1 MCEEPLEFLGI
12 TQNIYG
18 QEFDND
24 FSKNEIHICIILNTV
39 ESTQKQTY
47 CFFHITWKSKTTVFL
62 LLKLKRQKKPVPY
75 YSNTSTTQRLV
86 LSGDIEENPGPIQ
99 DRKTV
104 ETTAVQR
111 TKTKAKCPN
120 CTKTIQSNHKRFLCT
135 VCLDLYH
142 AKCINLKGNDLR
154 NIRADKPQDWLCT
167 KCQITTL
174 PFFNCQQEEFL
185 NAITDNNIVNN
196 LLEDSTD
203 EHLEAL
209 TSKSK
214 QFKLMHLNTQSMVS
228 TFDEL
233 LVTIREYPF
242 DVIAMSE
249 TWMKNNPHLLQYVS
263 IPGYTNLFRN
273 RDEIREG
280 GVGLSINFKRRT
292 DIEKIEP
299 ELEQIWVEISGRNKN
314 SKLLLG
320 VMYRSNRMQDFQTW
334 IDKSENV
341 ISQLCTE
348 WDGLLVITGDFNI
361 DLLRPE
367 QPQVKQYIDML
378 ESLNL
383 HQHVE
388 QPTRIT
394 ANSKTL
400 IDHII
405 SNIPSR
411 VTHTGVLPCPT
422 ISDHDA
428 PYACINVRITRF
440 EPRFK
445 IIRNERQFVEN
456 AFLEDVAALPLN
468 IVYST
473 DDANDKL
480 EIFNSLFKSSID
492 RHAPL
497 RKMKITRPP
506 APWLNAEDI
515 KQLQSERNKLRHLA
529 HVTKKD
535 SIWQLFREIRNKI
548 KTKIKETKRSFY
560 RKALSS
566 RKPKDLWR
574 TIYRILHPSQ
584 QQISADPNVL
594 NHHFSTTSQR
604 LLGTS
609 PSSPDDLRNL
619 INTFLVHTNHSFT
632 LRPATFQEVLSEI
645 KGLRSDC
652 STGPDQIPVKY
663 IKLAADWIASPL
675 THIINHYITIT
686 RFQKLGSLHEFPQ
699 YLKLITLSNQM
710 ISGLLQFCQ
719 FYQKFTSASSSNSC
733 FYT

>member
-1 MCEEPLEFLGI
+1 M
-12 TQNIYG
+12 
-18 QEFDND
+18 
-24 FSKNEIHICIILNTV
+24 
-39 ESTQKQTY
+39 
-47 CFFHITWKSKTTVFL
+47 WKSKTTVFL

-75 YSNTSTTQRLV
+75 YSNTSATQRLV

-104 ETTAVQR
+104 ETSAVQR

-142 AKCINLKGNDLR
+142 AKRINLKGNDLR

-167 KCQITTL
+167 KCQISTL

-196 LLEDSTD
+196 LLEDSID

-242 DVIAMSE
+242 DAIAMSE

-263 IPGYTNLFRN
+263 IPGYTYLFRN
-273 RDEIREG
+273 RDEIRGG
-280 GVGLSINFKRRT
+280 GVGLYIKNSFNFKRRT
-292 DIEKIEP
+292 VIEKIEP

-320 VMYRSNRMQDFQTW
+320 VMYRSNRIQDFQTW

-388 QPTRIT
+388 
-394 ANSKTL
+394 
-400 IDHII
+400 
-405 SNIPSR
+405 
-411 VTHTGVLPCPT
+411 
-422 ISDHDA
+422 
-428 PYACINVRITRF
+428 
-440 EPRFK
+440 
-445 IIRNERQFVEN
+445 
-456 AFLEDVAALPLN
+456 
-468 IVYST
+468 
-473 DDANDKL
+473 
-480 EIFNSLFKSSID
+480 
-492 RHAPL
+492 
-497 RKMKITRPP
+497 
-506 APWLNAEDI
+506 
-515 KQLQSERNKLRHLA
+515 
-529 HVTKKD
+529 
-535 SIWQLFREIRNKI
+535 
-548 KTKIKETKRSFY
+548 
-560 RKALSS
+560 
-566 RKPKDLWR
+566 
-574 TIYRILHPSQ
+574 
-584 QQISADPNVL
+584 
-594 NHHFSTTSQR
+594 
-604 LLGTS
+604 
-609 PSSPDDLRNL
+609 
-619 INTFLVHTNHSFT
+619 
-632 LRPATFQEVLSEI
+632 
-645 KGLRSDC
+645 
-652 STGPDQIPVKY
+652 
-663 IKLAADWIASPL
+663 
-675 THIINHYITIT
+675 
-686 RFQKLGSLHEFPQ
+686 
-699 YLKLITLSNQM
+699 
-710 ISGLLQFCQ
+710 
-719 FYQKFTSASSSNSC
+719 
-733 FYT
+733 